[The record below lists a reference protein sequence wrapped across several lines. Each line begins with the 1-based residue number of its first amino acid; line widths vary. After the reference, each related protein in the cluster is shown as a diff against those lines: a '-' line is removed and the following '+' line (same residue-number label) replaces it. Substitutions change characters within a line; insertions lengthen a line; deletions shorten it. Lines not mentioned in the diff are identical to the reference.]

1 MARIRAEVQYTMAT
15 EPGHNVHSD
24 VDFELTDPKDRE
36 FIKTAFQEWLD
47 NSHGSGY
54 FYVGNIQ
61 EV

>member
-1 MARIRAEVQYTMAT
+1 MARIRAEVQYTI
-15 EPGHNVHSD
+15 EEGNVHSD
-24 VDFELTDPKDRE
+24 VDFELTNPEDRE
-36 FIKTAFQEWLD
+36 FILTVFNEWLN